1 MNYDLVRGLHII
13 AVIGWMAGMLLLP
26 RLYVYHMQVER
37 GSAAEQLFIDA
48 ERRLLRII
56 INPAMIAAW
65 TFGLML
71 LWIRTDGLRAPGVI
85 LEPWLLTKLAFVV
98 LLSGWH
104 GVLAGARRKFAEG
117 RNTRS
122 QRYWRMTNEL
132 PFRGGDHHGAGGD
145 DRVPVLIHGLT

>member
-1 MNYDLVRGLHII
+1 MNYDLVRGLHIL
-13 AVIGWMAGMLLLP
+13 AVIAWMAGMLLLP

-37 GSAAEQLFIDA
+37 GSTAEQLFIAA

-71 LWIRTDGLRAPGVI
+71 LWIRASGFREPEVL
-85 LEPWLLTKLAFVV
+85 LEPWLATKLVFAV
-98 LLSGWH
+98 LLSAWH
-104 GVLAGARRKFAEG
+104 GALSGARRRFAEG

-132 PFRGGDHHGAGGD
+132 PFLAAI
-145 DRVPVLIHGLT
+145 VMVLAVTTEFRF